1 MDRGPKPRRLKP
13 YEKPSVTKLTREQA
27 MLKLQAQAKRGDPEA
42 KKLLELMFSRA
53 TNVEA
58 EAGERLQRE

>member
-1 MDRGPKPRRLKP
+1 
-13 YEKPSVTKLTREQA
+13 
-27 MLKLQAQAKRGDPEA
+27 MLKLQAQAKRGDLEA